1 MEARRSLRDLPDGVT
16 GDRRALV
23 RVDYNVPLDG
33 ARVADAG
40 RIDASLPTLRMLLER
55 GSRPVLLSHLGRP
68 RGEVRPE
75 LSLRPVA
82 AALADRIEAEVL
94 FVPDTAGEDAL
105 DASRALRPGAIL
117 LLENTRF
124 LPGETANDPDL
135 ARRLARLGDYFVS
148 DAFGS
153 LHRAH
158 ASTVGVPTLLR
169 PAVAGLLVEREIEA
183 LGALRSDPPRPFV
196 VGFGGAK
203 ISDKIELLEAF
214 LDRADRILVGGAMAN
229 TFLRAQGRETGRSL
243 VEEEALELAASILA
257 RAGDRLRLPRDVM
270 VTADPSDSTA
280 APEAVPV
287 DAIPASAAA
296 MDIGP
301 DTRRDFAETIVS
313 SRAFFWNGPMGLF
326 EDERFAT
333 GTFAV
338 ARAAAEAT
346 RAGAFTVIGGGDSA
360 AAIRAA
366 GLAEAVTHV
375 STGGG
380 AALEY
385 LSRGTLPGIEVLDPP
400 IPAAAEGRMA

>member
-1 MEARRSLRDLPDGVT
+1 
-16 GDRRALV
+16 
-23 RVDYNVPLDG
+23 
-33 ARVADAG
+33 
-40 RIDASLPTLRMLLER
+40 
-55 GSRPVLLSHLGRP
+55 
-68 RGEVRPE
+68 
-75 LSLRPVA
+75 
-82 AALADRIEAEVL
+82 
-94 FVPDTAGEDAL
+94 
-105 DASRALRPGAIL
+105 
-117 LLENTRF
+117 
-124 LPGETANDPDL
+124 
-135 ARRLARLGDYFVS
+135 
-148 DAFGS
+148 
-153 LHRAH
+153 
-158 ASTVGVPTLLR
+158 
-169 PAVAGLLVEREIEA
+169 
-183 LGALRSDPPRPFV
+183 
-196 VGFGGAK
+196 
-203 ISDKIELLEAF
+203 
-214 LDRADRILVGGAMAN
+214 MAN

-257 RAGDRLRLPRDVM
+257 RAGDRLCLPRDVM